1 MEVGFLLKILTCI
14 DRVPIFST
22 LSPTS
27 VNKVHSIAH
36 HRHYEVGETVFT
48 TGDAIDYLMVL
59 ISGSLRLSRTN
70 KNGREQII
78 RELGP
83 GEFYGELALFTEL
96 HAEGDLYA
104 IAVTDVCMMER
115 KAMEEV
121 LRDSPQVS
129 WSLLGAMANRLA
141 EAERLIA
148 NISLLDV
155 TERLVTELLRLAET
169 GEIVSSGVRFTLPIT
184 WAQLATKLGTTP
196 ESLSRRLKQLT
207 QDGLVKT
214 EGRNVHL
221 TNLQQLQDI
230 LDGV

>member
-1 MEVGFLLKILTCI
+1 MLKILTCI

-22 LSPTS
+22 LSPAS

-48 TGDAIDYLMVL
+48 TGDAVDYLMVL
-59 ISGSLRLSRTN
+59 ISGALRLSRTN

-83 GEFYGELALFTEL
+83 GEFYGELALFAEL
-96 HAEGDLYA
+96 QAEGDLYA
-104 IAVTDVCMMER
+104 IAATDVCMMER
-115 KAMEEV
+115 KAMQEV
-121 LRDSPQVS
+121 LRDSPQVA

-148 NISLLDV
+148 NLSLLDV
-155 TERLVTELLRLAET
+155 TERLVAELLRLAET
-169 GEIVSSGVRFTLPIT
+169 GEATASGVRFTLPIT

-196 ESLSRRLKQLT
+196 ESLSRRLKQLNHN
-207 QDGLVKT
+207 GLVT
-214 EGRNVHL
+214 TDGRHVHL
-221 TNLQQLQDI
+221 LNLKALQDI
-230 LDGV
+230 LDDA